1 MWKFIIKFYF
11 LFIITI
17 SVMFFS
23 LVFFQKQGM
32 QHNMQPQMMPQ
43 EEFMFSPHQPPMPP
57 MPQENQQEPPLTIPL
72 LFILGIS
79 SVFILCFLRYIDK
92 SFVTPLTL
100 IQKNLK
106 EIKDGKLETKFENK
120 SENETIKETFN
131 MDPTKKEKLQS
142 NFIQTIAHDL
152 RAPIVAQERA
162 ISILQDEFNNHEL
175 LEGMMANNETYLK
188 MINLILEAYN
198 EKKINIE
205 KTDIYLHKIV
215 NSITQ
220 ELKPM
225 ADKKNIT
232 IKNKINNDFIVYAD
246 FISINRIMMNLISNS
261 IENIENNKTII
272 IKVMAS
278 PKKTRIII
286 EDNGAGIDEETIK
299 HIFEKYSSSNKS
311 RKKLVSG
318 LGLYIVKDLVTQNGG
333 TIHSESELTKYTK
346 FIIELPKKDKNEKI

>member
-1 MWKFIIKFYF
+1 
-11 LFIITI
+11 
-17 SVMFFS
+17 
-23 LVFFQKQGM
+23 M
-32 QHNMQPQMMPQ
+32 QRNMQPQMMLQ

-57 MPQENQQEPPLTIPL
+57 MPQENQEQPPLTIPL

-92 SFVTPLTL
+92 SFVTPLNL

-120 SENETIKETFN
+120 SESEAIKETFN
-131 MDPTKKEKLQS
+131 TLNDMVNGLKEKEKLQS

-215 NSITQ
+215 NSIIQ

-232 IKNKINNDFIVYAD
+232 IKNRINTDLIVYAD

-261 IENIENNKTII
+261 IENIENDKTII
-272 IKVMAS
+272 IKGINGNN
-278 PKKTRIII
+278 KTRIVI

-318 LGLYIVKDLVTQNGG
+318 LGLYIVKDLVTQNDG
-333 TIHSESELTKYTK
+333 TIYIESELNKYTR
-346 FIIELPKKDKNEKI
+346 FIIELPRKG

>member
-1 MWKFIIKFYF
+1 
-11 LFIITI
+11 
-17 SVMFFS
+17 MFFS

-32 QHNMQPQMMPQ
+32 QRNMQPQMMPQ

-57 MPQENQQEPPLTIPL
+57 MSQGNQEQPPLTIPL

-92 SFVTPLTL
+92 SFVTPLNL

-120 SENETIKETFN
+120 SESEAIKETFN
-131 MDPTKKEKLQS
+131 TLNDMVDGLKEKEKLQS

-215 NSITQ
+215 NSIIQ

-232 IKNKINNDFIVYAD
+232 IKNKLNNDFIVYAD
-246 FISINRIMMNLISNS
+246 FISINRVIMNLISNS
-261 IENIENNKTII
+261 IENIENNKTIS
-272 IKVMAS
+272 IKGINGRN
-278 PKKTRIII
+278 KTKIII
-286 EDNGAGIDEETIK
+286 EDNGSGIDEETIK
-299 HIFEKYSSSNKS
+299 HIFEKYSSSNKY
-311 RKKLVSG
+311 KKKIVSG
-318 LGLYIVKDLVTQNGG
+318 LGLYIVKDLITQNNG
-333 TIHSESELTKYTK
+333 TINIESELSKFTR
-346 FIIELPKKDKNEKI
+346 FIIELPNKG

>member
-1 MWKFIIKFYF
+1 MWKFIIKFYC

-32 QHNMQPQMMPQ
+32 QQNAPQMMPH
-43 EEFMFSPHQPPMPP
+43 EEFLFNSHQPPMPP
-57 MPQENQQEPPLTIPL
+57 RNQQEPPIAIPL

-100 IQKNLK
+100 IQGNLK
-106 EIKDGKLETKFENK
+106 EIKEGKLEIKFENK
-120 SENETIKETFN
+120 SESESIKETFN
-131 MDPTKKEKLQS
+131 TLNDMISGLKEKEKLQN

-188 MINLILEAYN
+188 MINLILEVYN

-205 KTDIYLHKIV
+205 KTNISLHKIV
-215 NSITQ
+215 NSIIQ

-225 ADKKNIT
+225 ANKKNIT
-232 IKNKINNDFIVYAD
+232 IINKINNDFMVYAD
-246 FISINRIMMNLISNS
+246 FISVNRIMMNLISNS
-261 IENIENNKTII
+261 IENIENDKTISIKGIIGKNKT
-272 IKVMAS
+272 K
-278 PKKTRIII
+278 III
-286 EDNGAGIDEETIK
+286 EDNGSGIDEETIK

-318 LGLYIVKDLVTQNGG
+318 LGLYIVKDLVTQNDG
-333 TIHSESELTKYTK
+333 TIYIESELNKYAR
-346 FIIELPKKDKNEKI
+346 FIIELPRKG

>member
-1 MWKFIIKFYF
+1 
-11 LFIITI
+11 
-17 SVMFFS
+17 MFFS

-32 QHNMQPQMMPQ
+32 QPNAPQMMPH
-43 EEFMFSPHQPPMPP
+43 EEFMFDAHQPPMP
-57 MPQENQQEPPLTIPL
+57 QRNQQEPPIAIPL

-79 SVFILCFLRYIDK
+79 SIFILCFLKYIDK

-100 IQKNLK
+100 IQENLK
-106 EIKDGKLETKFENK
+106 EIKNGKLETKFESK
-120 SENETIKETFN
+120 SENNAINDTFN
-131 MDPTKKEKLQS
+131 TLNDMVTGLKEKEKLQS

-162 ISILQDEFNNHEL
+162 IAILQDEFNNHEL

-205 KTDIYLHKIV
+205 KIDINLNKII

-225 ADKKNIT
+225 ANKKNIT
-232 IKNKINNDFIVYAD
+232 IKNRINNDFIVYAD

-261 IENIENNKTII
+261 IENIENDRTII
-272 IKVMAS
+272 IKGINGNN
-278 PKKTRIII
+278 KTRIII
-286 EDNGAGIDEETIK
+286 EDNGTGIDEETIK
-299 HIFEKYSSSNKS
+299 HIFEKYSSSNKY
-311 RKKLVSG
+311 KKKIVSG

-333 TIHSESELTKYTK
+333 TIHIESELNKYTK
-346 FIIELPKKDKNEKI
+346 FIIELPNKG